1 MPSTLPAREPLFTP
15 RFFALW
21 AYAFVTFFSAFQLL
35 PAIPFRI
42 LELGGSKAEAGWF
55 LSVYT
60 FASAFA
66 APIMGSIADHVGRR
80 RLLITASILFI
91 GFSVAYGLI
100 TNLKF
105 LLIVGAIH
113 GSIWSGI
120 LASASAIMSDFIPES
135 RRTQGLAWWGLAS
148 TAAITLA
155 PAIGLWVFH
164 YGWLTL
170 SLELAALSVVMSIGA
185 VMLPVPE
192 TMTPL
197 SGSALAKAWDWRVV
211 RTTLSLTV
219 VAIGY
224 GGITSY
230 SAIIAV
236 ERGITPKSVY
246 LTTFAITVVIFRV
259 LFSHLGDRLGP
270 KRVLYPMLAI
280 IPFAFITLSLAHSRV
295 HMIGSAILFGIGF
308 GGAYPAFATF
318 VLDNTDPRRRART
331 FGSIVWA
338 FDTGI
343 GAGSFLIGAIGEHRS
358 LGFAFMMAA
367 IVSCLAIPIFE
378 FASRGLIAGGTPLAA
393 DLDHAGTD

>member
-1 MPSTLPAREPLFTP
+1 MQSPVPTREPLFTP
-15 RFFALW
+15 RFFGLW

-66 APIMGSIADHVGRR
+66 APIMGSIADHVGRK
-80 RLLITASILFI
+80 RLLIVASLLFI
-91 GFSVAYGLI
+91 GFSILYGIVRDLRV
-100 TNLKF
+100 
-105 LLIVGAIH
+105 LLVIGAIH
-113 GSIWSGI
+113 GAIWSGI
-120 LASASAIMSDFIPES
+120 MASAGAIMSEFIPES
-135 RRTQGLAWWGLAS
+135 RRTQGMAWWGLSS
-148 TAAITLA
+148 TAAITIA
-155 PAIGLWVFH
+155 PAVGLWVFRF
-164 YGWLTL
+164 GWFTL
-170 SLELAALSVVMSIGA
+170 SMELAALSVVMSIGA
-185 VMLPVPE
+185 FMQPLRE
-192 TMTPL
+192 TTKPL
-197 SGSALAKAWDWRVV
+197 GGSALAQAWDWPVV

-230 SAIIAV
+230 SAIVAV
-236 ERGITPKSVY
+236 ERGIQPKSLF

-270 KRVLYPMLAI
+270 KRVLYPMLAM
-280 IPFAFITLSLAHSRV
+280 IPFAFVSLALAHTRGQ
-295 HMIGSAILFGIGF
+295 MIGAAVLFGVGF
-308 GGAYPAFATF
+308 GGAYPAFVTF
-318 VLDNTDPRRRART
+318 VLDNTDPGRRART

-358 LGFAFMMAA
+358 LGYAFIVAA
-367 IVSCLAIPIFE
+367 IVSCLSIPIFE
-378 FASRGLIAGGTPLAA
+378 FASRGLLTGGTPLAA
-393 DLDHAGTD
+393 DLDHG

>member
-1 MPSTLPAREPLFTP
+1 MSSTPLPREPLFTP

-42 LELGGSKAEAGWF
+42 LELGGTKAEAGWF

-80 RLLITASILFI
+80 RLLITASVLFI
-91 GFSVAYGLI
+91 GFSLAYGLI
-100 TNLKF
+100 TNLKLL
-105 LLIVGAIH
+105 LLIGAIH
-113 GSIWSGI
+113 GTIWSGI
-120 LASASAIMSDFIPES
+120 LSSASAIMSDFIPES

-164 YGWLTL
+164 FGWLTL
-170 SLELAALSVVMSIGA
+170 SMELAALSVVMSIGA

-192 TMTPL
+192 ILKPL
-197 SGSALAKAWDWRVV
+197 SGSALMQAWDWRVV

-230 SAIIAV
+230 SAIVAV
-236 ERGITPKSVY
+236 ERGIAPKSVY
-246 LTTFAITVVIFRV
+246 LTTFAITIVIFRV

-270 KRVLYPMLAI
+270 KRVLYPMLAL
-280 IPFAFITLSLAHSRV
+280 IPFAFVVLSLAQTRAQ
-295 HMIGSAILFGIGF
+295 MIASAIIFGVGF

-343 GAGSFLIGAIGEHRS
+343 GAGSFLIGAVGEHRS
-358 LGFAFMMAA
+358 LGYAFMIAA
-367 IVSCLAIPIFE
+367 ILSCFSIPIFE
-378 FASRGLIAGGTPLAA
+378 FASRGLAQGGTSLAA
-393 DLDHAGTD
+393 DLDHAGTE